1 MHVDVVGKLHPVA
14 TGPAAE
20 IVAAHQ
26 APQPIEFYAGYRLL
40 ISYFFYV

>member
-1 MHVDVVGKLHPVA
+1 MPLWKCAFYYLEQIHPVA

-26 APQPIEFYAGYRLL
+26 APQSIEFYSGYDRR
-40 ISYFFYV
+40 